1 MYHATSLDQRNT
13 PTKALGTSLA
23 KKLMPHHTTSL
34 IPTATSIKLLHPK
47 VPSMLKM
54 KRQKS
59 LMITSE
65 WFSCSSP
72 EIDKGQDIRVL
83 HLQKNQP
90 AKWVLLW
97 RHCQIDSI
105 WWKQTQTSKSVMKL
119 ITFSKLRNQQ
129 LHSRQ
134 LETLKAS
141 FQSTRYRY

>member
-1 MYHATSLDQRNT
+1 MTITLNLGSYSCLGIFKHIYENAPCYTRVHVYRATSLDQRNT

-65 WFSCSSP
+65 
-72 EIDKGQDIRVL
+72 
-83 HLQKNQP
+83 
-90 AKWVLLW
+90 
-97 RHCQIDSI
+97 
-105 WWKQTQTSKSVMKL
+105 
-119 ITFSKLRNQQ
+119 
-129 LHSRQ
+129 
-134 LETLKAS
+134 
-141 FQSTRYRY
+141 

>member
-1 MYHATSLDQRNT
+1 MKTCQIYFSHDNYFKSGKLQLFRYIQNIFMKMPLVTPVYMCIGATSLDQRNT

-65 WFSCSSP
+65 
-72 EIDKGQDIRVL
+72 
-83 HLQKNQP
+83 
-90 AKWVLLW
+90 
-97 RHCQIDSI
+97 
-105 WWKQTQTSKSVMKL
+105 
-119 ITFSKLRNQQ
+119 
-129 LHSRQ
+129 
-134 LETLKAS
+134 
-141 FQSTRYRY
+141 